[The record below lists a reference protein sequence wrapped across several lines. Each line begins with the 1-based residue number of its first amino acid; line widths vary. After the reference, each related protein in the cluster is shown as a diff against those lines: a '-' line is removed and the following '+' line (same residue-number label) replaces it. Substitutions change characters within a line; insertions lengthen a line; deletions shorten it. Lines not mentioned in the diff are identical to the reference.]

1 MREALFFAETLI
13 FLVAAFAV
21 APIFQRLRSNLM
33 LGYLIAGVIIGPAVF
48 DLISDSKRVHK
59 IVALGVVFL
68 LFTIVLELN
77 VDRLKLIRDWIF
89 GIGTEKVVVTPVV
102 IALTARAVG
111 FSLGN
116 VDRARAAVIVLEN
129 AIAAARVVN
138 LLHTRFSNL
147 NINCAPATKP
157 ISAA

>member
-1 MREALFFAETLI
+1 MSLWVLPEVPRDLKAAMREALFFAETLI

-59 IVALGVVFL
+59 IAALGVVFL
-68 LFTIVLELN
+68 LFT
-77 VDRLKLIRDWIF
+77 
-89 GIGTEKVVVTPVV
+89 
-102 IALTARAVG
+102 
-111 FSLGN
+111 
-116 VDRARAAVIVLEN
+116 IVLEN

-138 LLHTRFSNL
+138 LLHT
-147 NINCAPATKP
+147 
-157 ISAA
+157 